1 MAGGFNKSAQHSAAQ
16 AQDIFSKP
24 LGEMLGDL
32 GVLTAEQQ
40 DASGTVQA
48 EMIAVRSKIEA
59 GDITM
64 EQAKTALGEFRGA
77 LDLGSLAKIP
87 SENGVKQPLSDLG
100 ITGTDISAAKTIVDN
115 AQETRS
121 NVNEG
126 HDLQVSPIGFIHTD
140 LHAANIP
147 NFGDIKQGALIAQ
160 RAIDAAQARTR
171 IMHDTKDSDAGAKRG
186 FKLWGDETPALK
198 EIVTH
203 AQALNERE
211 STSGRLVEADIELLD
226 TQKINGAFKAAHR
239 NFQDAG
245 QPLLAQKIAS
255 VQQNILPSL
264 SPPPSNGM
272 GGCDTSDPTYG

>member
-1 MAGGFNKSAQHSAAQ
+1 MAGGFNKSAQHSAEQ
-16 AQDIFSKP
+16 AQEIFSKP
-24 LGEMLGDL
+24 LGEMLGGL

-64 EQAKTALGEFRGA
+64 EQAKTSLGEFRGA
-77 LDLGSLAKIP
+77 LDLGSLAKTP
-87 SENGVKQPLSDLG
+87 SENGVKQSLSDLG
-100 ITGTDISAAKTIVDN
+100 ITSTDISIARTIVDN

-126 HDLQVSPIGFIHTD
+126 QDIQVSPIGFIHTD
-140 LHAANIP
+140 MHAADIP

-171 IMHDTKDSDAGAKRG
+171 IVHDLKDQEAGAKRG

-211 STSGRLVEADIELLD
+211 AISGSLSEADIELLD
-226 TQKINGAFKAAHR
+226 TQKINDAFEAAQR
-239 NFQDAG
+239 SFRDAG
-245 QPLLAQKIAS
+245 QPLLAQKITS
-255 VQQNILPSL
+255 VQQNLLPS
-264 SPPPSNGM
+264 SRPPPSNGM
-272 GGCDTSDPTYG
+272 GGCDTSDPAYG

>member
-1 MAGGFNKSAQHSAAQ
+1 MAGGFNNSAQQSAEQ
-16 AQDIFSKP
+16 AQEIFSKP
-24 LGEMLGDL
+24 LGEMLCGL
-32 GVLTAEQQ
+32 GVLTVGQQ

-77 LDLGSLAKIP
+77 LGLGSLAKTP
-87 SENGVKQPLSDLG
+87 PENGVKQPLSDLG
-100 ITGTDISAAKTIVDN
+100 ITGTDISTARTIVDN

-171 IMHDTKDSDAGAKRG
+171 IVHDIKDSEVGAKRG

-211 STSGRLVEADIELLD
+211 ATSGSLSESDIELLD
-226 TQKINGAFKAAHR
+226 TQKINDAFGAAQRSFR
-239 NFQDAG
+239 DAG
-245 QPLLAQKIAS
+245 QPLLAQKIAT
-255 VQQNILPSL
+255 VQQNLLPSL

-272 GGCDTSDPTYG
+272 DGCDTSDPTYG